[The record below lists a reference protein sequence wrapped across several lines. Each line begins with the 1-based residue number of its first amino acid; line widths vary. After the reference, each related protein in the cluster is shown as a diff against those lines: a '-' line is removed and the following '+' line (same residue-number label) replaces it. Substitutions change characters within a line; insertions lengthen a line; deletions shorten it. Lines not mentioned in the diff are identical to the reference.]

1 MSVKE
6 CEFLC
11 DPIKEDGKEKYRDCS
26 PKCKSDCPKSWG
38 KCIEEGTN
46 SSTSSIKS
54 ECKNLSDIA
63 CNDTSKCFL
72 CLSKTDNSKNCTPY
86 TNIPDLTKKCRRPI
100 QNMITYVDRQNLR
113 YALKGDTQHYKQ
125 VVAKEYYKK

>member
-6 CEFLC
+6 CEVLC
-11 DPIKEDGKEKYRDCS
+11 DPIKEDGIKKYRECS
-26 PKCKSDCPKSWG
+26 PICEENCPGSMKN
-38 KCIEEGTN
+38 CIEKSTN
-46 SSTSSIKS
+46 SIKSS
-54 ECKNLSDIA
+54 ECKNLSDID

-100 QNMITYVDRQNLR
+100 QNMITYDDRRNLL

-125 VVAKEYYKK
+125 VVAEEYYK